1 MNAAVEIAIASVG
14 AGACGALFSHLTH
27 RDPRRHRG
35 EHRPIWRRGP
45 RVDPY
50 TPTDAPLKGLDLE
63 HDDAA
68 TQKIP
73 IQRDGVNHSLGE
85 Q

>member
-1 MNAAVEIAIASVG
+1 MNQVIEIAIASVG

-27 RDPRRHRG
+27 RNPRRHRG

-45 RVDPY
+45 RIDPF
-50 TPTDAPLKGLDLE
+50 TPTDVPLKELDL
-63 HDDAA
+63 DDGDAP

-73 IQRDGVNHSLGE
+73 LPRGGVDHS
-85 Q
+85 

>member
-1 MNAAVEIAIASVG
+1 MNAAIEIVIASVG

-27 RDPRRHRG
+27 RPAKRHRG
-35 EHRPIWRRGP
+35 GHRPIWRRGP

-50 TPTDAPLKGLDLE
+50 TPTDVPLKALDLSGAPTE
-63 HDDAA
+63 
-68 TQKIP
+68 TIP
-73 IQRDGVNHSLGE
+73 TTPEGE

>member
-1 MNAAVEIAIASVG
+1 MNAALEIAIASVG
-14 AGACGALFSHLTH
+14 AGACGALFSHLT
-27 RDPRRHRG
+27 RPRPRRHRG
-35 EHRPIWRRGP
+35 EHRPWWRRGP

-50 TPTDAPLKGLDLE
+50 TPTDVPIQGLDLE

-73 IQRDGVNHSLGE
+73 LPRDGVNHS
-85 Q
+85 

>member
-1 MNAAVEIAIASVG
+1 MNDVVQIVVMSVG
-14 AGACGALFSHLTH
+14 GGVFGALFSHLT
-27 RDPRRHRG
+27 RPRPRRHRG

-50 TPTDAPLKGLDLE
+50 TPTDAPIQELSLDG
-63 HDDAA
+63 A
-68 TQKIP
+68 TREMRGAVTTP
-73 IQRDGVNHSLGE
+73 EGE